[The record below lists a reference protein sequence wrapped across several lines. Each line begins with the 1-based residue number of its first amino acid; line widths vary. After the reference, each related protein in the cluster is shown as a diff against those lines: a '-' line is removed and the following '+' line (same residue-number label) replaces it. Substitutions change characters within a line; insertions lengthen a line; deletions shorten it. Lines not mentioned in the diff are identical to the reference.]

1 MHRPLPQPPHMDG
14 ELSKKSEE
22 DNTTKYEDAARLF
35 LTEISHDV
43 ATLMERKMEER
54 YEHIT

>member
-1 MHRPLPQPPHMDG
+1 MDG
-14 ELSKKSEE
+14 ELSKKREE
-22 DNTTKYEDAARLF
+22 DNTTKYVETVRMF
-35 LTEISHDV
+35 LTEISNDV